1 MKSEIER
8 IPKQSNTQPASRGRQ
23 SLAGSA
29 MIDRRG
35 DSANQIRMINS
46 IDNSPAMQRQRANL
60 EASFGHPV
68 QRAADEEELLQGR
81 FATLQRQGP
90 EEEELMQGKFE
101 TSQRQPEEEELM
113 QGKLASPLQR
123 VEETAGTA
131 NKTGLPD
138 SLKSGVE
145 SLSGID
151 ISDVRVHYNSPKP
164 SQINAHAY
172 AQGND
177 IHLGSGQEKH
187 LPHETWHTVQQRQ
200 GRVQPTMEMG
210 GAKINDD
217 ASLEREAD
225 IMGQKAM
232 QGK

>member
-1 MKSEIER
+1 MKSKIER
-8 IPKQSNTQPASRGRQ
+8 IPKQSNTQPASRGRH

-46 IDNSPAMQRQRANL
+46 IDNSPAMQRQRANI

-68 QRAADEEELLQGR
+68 QRAEEEEELLQGK
-81 FATLQRQGP
+81 FATLQLQGL
-90 EEEELMQGKFE
+90 EEEELMQGKFDAL
-101 TSQRQPEEEELM
+101 QRQPEEEELM

-123 VEETAGTA
+123 VEETTGTA

-210 GAKINDD
+210 DAKINDD
-217 ASLEREAD
+217 VSLEREAD